1 MALEAREVETLSPIR
16 LRYTGKVLDMTT
28 AYDDQDLTH
37 TEPVEFNKE
46 YISTTVG
53 RVILND
59 ALPAG
64 MPYINGLLKKKGIGQ
79 LVNYCNQNLGLEV
92 TVRMLDRIK
101 ELGFQLRHPFRPLR
115 RPRRHGDP
123 GDQVRP
129 WSKKPT
135 RR

>member
-1 MALEAREVETLSPIR
+1 MALEAKEVETLSPIR

-37 TEPVEFNKE
+37 TEPVDFNKE

-59 ALPAG
+59 ALPEG
-64 MPYINGLLKKKGIGQ
+64 MPFVNGLLKKKGIGQ

-92 TVRMLDRIK
+92 TVGMLDRIK
-101 ELGFQLRHPFRPLR
+101 SLGFQYATRSGLSVGLDDMVIP
-115 RPRRHGDP
+115 D
-123 GDQVRP
+123 
-129 WSKKPT
+129 SKYTVWTRPT